1 MIFFPQ
7 FRPMKQILR
16 PFVCIILLV
25 FGSSWGFLT
34 HRTINQL
41 AVYELPKAMQPFFF
55 NNMDYLVKNSV
66 RADQR
71 RNDDSTEATKH
82 FIDLEVFGDSAAW
95 KMPLYWNQAVAQY
108 TKDTLIKY
116 GYVPYHIVFMKEAL
130 TNAFR
135 NKNKDSIL
143 FYAADLAHYIGD
155 AHVPLHTSI
164 NYDGQLTNQKGLHAL
179 WETVVPEI
187 LLADYNLSSRHKAS
201 YLKNPSLA
209 AWGAVRSGF
218 VLLNDVFAMETKAT
232 ESFTD
237 STKYRIQ
244 IRNGK
249 EVKYYTSA
257 FAKEYSRLLGNTI
270 NEQLIKSTNLVAD
283 FWYTSWVDA
292 GKPDL
297 AGLLTSQWN
306 QEQKEV
312 LKQEIKA
319 FRANELIS
327 KNWLIAKKGGNN

>member
-1 MIFFPQ
+1 MNRF
-7 FRPMKQILR
+7 LR
-16 PFVCIILLV
+16 PFICLMLL
-25 FGSSWGFLT
+25 FFASSWGFLT

-41 AVYELPKAMQPFFF
+41 AVYELPRALQPFFF
-55 NNMDYLVKNSV
+55 NNMEYVVKHSV
-66 RADQR
+66 RPDQR

-82 FIDLEVFGDSAAW
+82 FIDCEIYGDSAAW
-95 KMPLYWNQAVAQY
+95 KMPLHWKDAVAKY
-108 TKDTLIKY
+108 SKDTLIKY

-143 FYAADLAHYIGD
+143 FYAADLAHYVGD

-187 LLADYNLSSRHKAS
+187 LLTEYNLSSRHKAT
-201 YLKNPSLA
+201 YIKDPALA

-218 VLLNDVFAMETKAT
+218 VLLNDVFAMELKAT

-244 IRNGK
+244 IRNGR

-270 NEQLIKSTNLVAD
+270 NEKLIQSADLVAD

-292 GKPDL
+292 GKPDVSD
-297 AGLLTSQWN
+297 LLSNQWN
-306 QEQKEV
+306 KSQKTV

-319 FRANELIS
+319 FRANQLIS
-327 KNWLIAKKGGNN
+327 KNWLIAKKASN